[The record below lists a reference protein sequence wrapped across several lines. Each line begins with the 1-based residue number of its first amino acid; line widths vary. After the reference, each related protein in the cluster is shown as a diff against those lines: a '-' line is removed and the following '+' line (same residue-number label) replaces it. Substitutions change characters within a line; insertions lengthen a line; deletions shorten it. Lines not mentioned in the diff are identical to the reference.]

1 MKKPIFE
8 INYKSDFD
16 FILKLKGSECN
27 CRQNEG
33 GDPEFPSYDFRG
45 EIWPDKIRELQED
58 YGFDWERI
66 CQYGL
71 KKGMK
76 PYVFSKK
83 GAYLTNCIND
93 KGRIHVVVD
102 NHELPA
108 GRLIL
113 VLTSYIPNPL
123 YPDGSKKITDE
134 YPLNIELVEGRGDT
148 CVSNIDVEAILP
160 FAYITAYELAKSKGY
175 KGTEEEFI
183 EDMATVGEAGDL
195 VRKTSE
201 EVKGIK
207 EDREKLDKEIKSVIA
222 EWEKDRDGY
231 LNKDS
236 FEDWKE
242 DELKEIIDEVVKEI
256 TD

>member
-1 MKKPIFE
+1 MKKPIAE

-16 FILKLKGSECN
+16 FILKLKGSECK
-27 CRQNEG
+27 CGQKED

-45 EIWPDKIRELQED
+45 EIWPEKIKELQED
-58 YGFDWERI
+58 FGFDWERI
-66 CQYGL
+66 SQYGL
-71 KKGMK
+71 RKGMK

-102 NHELPA
+102 NHELPT
-108 GRLIL
+108 GKLIL
-113 VLTSYIPNPL
+113 VFTSYIPNPL

-148 CVSNIDVEAILP
+148 CVSDIDVEATLP

-195 VRKTSE
+195 VRKTAE
-201 EVKGIK
+201 ELEGIK
-207 EDREKLDKEIKSVIA
+207 KDRETLDKEIKAVIT

-236 FEDWKE
+236 FE
-242 DELKEIIDEVVKEI
+242 EI
-256 TD
+256 TEEELREAISQAMKEMED

>member
-1 MKKPIFE
+1 MKKPITE

-16 FILKLKGSECN
+16 FILKFKGSECKCQHKEN
-27 CRQNEG
+27 
-33 GDPEFPSYDFRG
+33 GDPEFPSYDFIG
-45 EIWPDKIRELQED
+45 EIWPEKIKELQD
-58 YGFDWERI
+58 DFGYDWERI
-66 CQYGL
+66 SQYGL

-76 PYVFSKK
+76 PYVFSQKE
-83 GAYLTNCIND
+83 ACLTNCIND

-108 GRLIL
+108 GKLIL

-148 CVSNIDVEAILP
+148 CVSDIDVEVSLP
-160 FAYITAYELAKSKGY
+160 FVYITAYELAKNKGY

-183 EDMATVGEAGDL
+183 EDMATGRDL
-195 VRKTSE
+195 IVKMSE
-201 EVKGIK
+201 EVEGIK
-207 EDREKLDKEIKSVIA
+207 EDWENRDKEIKSVIA
-222 EWEKDRDGY
+222 EWERDRDGY

-242 DELKEIIDEVVKEI
+242 EELKEIIDEVIKEI
-256 TD
+256 GE